1 MNKNRIGCNVK
12 TCVYNTQCECTAEK
26 IEVGCDECVQPCCDH
41 ETLCRTFKKKACLLY
56 TSMRQSAVVGDQKQT
71 FGINIQPSDRK

>member
-41 ETLCRTFKKKACLLY
+41 ETLCRLKTRGKKAVSFSFLFLKH
-56 TSMRQSAVVGDQKQT
+56 SAEGGERGKE
-71 FGINIQPSDRK
+71 R

>member
-1 MNKNRIGCNVK
+1 MREAMTMNRNRIGCNVK

-41 ETLCRTFKKKACLLY
+41 ETLCRTFKKKAE
-56 TSMRQSAVVGDQKQT
+56 R
-71 FGINIQPSDRK
+71 